1 MLAAV
6 YLWKRYP
13 TQIEADLAFRGIDI
27 ADWHQN
33 TRDER
38 GRMVLSSRRLLGLL
52 EHLPDTGA
60 FKMALAGRDGDWP
73 EWVEILAKIH
83 EEIALD
89 VAGRYGKK
97 EAQTFLSPK
106 AREAYYRE
114 LAQAQEF
121 MDAGIDDLA
130 TQFGWT

>member
-13 TQIEADLAFRGIDI
+13 TQIEADLAFRGIEI

-33 TRDER
+33 ARDNR
-38 GRMVLSSRRLLGLL
+38 GRMLLSSRKLLALL
-52 EHLPDTGA
+52 ENLPDTSA
-60 FKMALAGRDGDWP
+60 TKMAMAGREGDWP
-73 EWVEILAKIH
+73 EWVEIVAKIH

-106 AREAYYRE
+106 ARVAYYRE
-114 LAQAQEF
+114 LEQAQKF
-121 MDAGIDDLA
+121 MEEGIDDLA